1 MKRTL
6 DKILAFFFCVGV
18 FTGGASFNCI
28 IFVVA
33 TNLVTQYMI
42 RTNEKVLAEMA

>member
-33 TNLVTQYMI
+33 TNLCACGYYPNNGAPDCQ
-42 RTNEKVLAEMA
+42 RF

>member
-33 TNLVTQYMI
+33 TNADPFNMI
-42 RTNEKVLAEMA
+42 QQTFWGSSL